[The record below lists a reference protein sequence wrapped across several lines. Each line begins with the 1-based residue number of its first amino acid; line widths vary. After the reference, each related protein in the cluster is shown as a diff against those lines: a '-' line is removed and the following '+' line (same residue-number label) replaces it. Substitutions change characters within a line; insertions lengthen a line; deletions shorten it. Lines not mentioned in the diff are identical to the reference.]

1 MSSFGENKPGN
12 RVIVSCYCEFYG
24 LFYCLAQLVLV
35 FAIDRP
41 LHPHTHV
48 RRLEAYLKKQIP
60 ENFTSRKN
68 INTLFAGPPGRIQIK
83 KYPR

>member
-24 LFYCLAQLVLV
+24 LFHCSAQLVLV

-41 LHPHTHV
+41 LHPHTQV
-48 RRLEAYLKKQIP
+48 RRLEAYLKKQLP
-60 ENFTSRKN
+60 ENFTSRK
-68 INTLFAGPPGRIQIK
+68 
-83 KYPR
+83 KYKYFIWWSAREDSNEGIS

>member
-24 LFYCLAQLVLV
+24 LFYCSAQLVLV

-41 LHPHTHV
+41 LHPHTRV

-83 KYPR
+83 EYPR

>member
-12 RVIVSCYCEFYG
+12 RVIVSCYCEFCG
-24 LFYCLAQLVLV
+24 LFYCSAQLVLV

-41 LHPHTHV
+41 LHQHTHTHV

-68 INTLFAGPPGRIQIK
+68 MNTLFAGPPGMIQMK
-83 KYPR
+83 